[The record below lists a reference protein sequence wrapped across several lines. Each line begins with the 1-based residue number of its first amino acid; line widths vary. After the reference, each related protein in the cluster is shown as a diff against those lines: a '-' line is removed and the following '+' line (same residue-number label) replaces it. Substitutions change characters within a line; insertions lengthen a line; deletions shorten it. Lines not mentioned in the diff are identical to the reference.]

1 MYPIATSFE
10 WQVDKEMTVFTGTTH
25 VDNLDRYYSL
35 IRQMLLE
42 PGFREEDF
50 SRLKSE
56 ATNFLKISLR
66 EGNDEEL
73 GKEQLY
79 NVIYANHPYGHHN
92 LGTLSALERLT
103 VDDVRD
109 FYRQHYSR
117 QNLVLGLAGGYP
129 ASFPEKRNWTF
140 KNWRP
145 ANRIKRNQVLLNQ
158 AKEPR
163 SKSSSARRA
172 RRRSRSV
179 CPSR

>member
-42 PGFREEDF
+42 PGFRDEDF

-56 ATNFLKISLR
+56 ATNFLKVSLR

-79 NVIYANHPYGHHN
+79 NVIYAKHPYGHHN
-92 LGTLSALERLT
+92 LGTLNALERLT
-103 VDDVRD
+103 VDDARD
-109 FYRQHYSR
+109 LSPA
-117 QNLVLGLAGGYP
+117 LLTAKPGAGLAGGYP
-129 ASFPEKRNWTF
+129 APFPKKRKRTS
-140 KNWRP
+140 KTRS
-145 ANRIKRNQVLLNQ
+145 ANRNTRNSASRNSAREL
-158 AKEPR
+158 R
-163 SKSSSARRA
+163 SKSSSARPA
-172 RRRSRSV
+172 RRRSAGFPIR
-179 CPSR
+179 